1 MKDWKGGKLIDDG
14 AFIYETA
21 AQHKGGQTYDGNEE
35 AGTTWVDEAPL
46 PPVSVSLS
54 PAGGS
59 FRTNTVTVTATL
71 SEDAK
76 SGWYQIEGQD
86 KVDLT
91 PGEAATF
98 TIGEDM
104 NFKDTK
110 TVTWSATSSEGQ
122 GEDR

>member
-1 MKDWKGGKLIDDG
+1 MLPNNQGQVRVLVKDWKGGKLIDDG

-59 FRTNTVTVTATL
+59 FPHQYGNCYRNTL
-71 SEDAK
+71 
-76 SGWYQIEGQD
+76 
-86 KVDLT
+86 
-91 PGEAATF
+91 
-98 TIGEDM
+98 
-104 NFKDTK
+104 
-110 TVTWSATSSEGQ
+110 
-122 GEDR
+122 